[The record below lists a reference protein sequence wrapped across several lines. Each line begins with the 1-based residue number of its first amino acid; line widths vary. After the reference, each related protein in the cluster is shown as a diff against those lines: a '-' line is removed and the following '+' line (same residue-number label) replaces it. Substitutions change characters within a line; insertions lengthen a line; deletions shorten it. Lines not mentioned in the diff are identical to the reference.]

1 MDAPTQ
7 QILDVLY
14 QIDEKMVW
22 VGIKLLIGA
31 VVILLLKIIT
41 ENITSYLMFRIDRH
55 VGIGTPVEVYG
66 KKGRIREASWFEIT
80 IETDCG
86 FIRIPPKHWRTSK
99 YIVLKDQLILRN
111 RRITDIES

>member
-1 MDAPTQ
+1 MKPTTEE
-7 QILDVLY
+7 ILQVLY
-14 QIDEKMVW
+14 QIDDKMVL
-22 VGIKLLIGA
+22 VGIKLLAGA
-31 VVILLLKIIT
+31 VVILLIKSIT
-41 ENITSYLMFRIDRH
+41 ESIAGYIMFRIDRN

-66 KKGRIREASWFEIT
+66 KKGRIRETSWFEIT

-86 FIRIPPKHWRTSK
+86 FIRIPPKNWRTSR